1 MEASR
6 SISKITAGFSHSLD
20 VHASKL
26 TNILED
32 TQSVQDQQ
40 LVDLEKKFVVIITL
54 TVSSSSEDM
63 ILQHDIILFFFTGV
77 CC

>member
-6 SISKITAGFSHSLD
+6 SISKITAGFFHSLD

-40 LVDLEKKFVVIITL
+40 LVDLEKKFEVIIAL
-54 TVSSSSEDM
+54 TACSS
-63 ILQHDIILFFFTGV
+63 
-77 CC
+77 